1 MAGQRLQAPSVFD
14 RRVGFEMARDA
25 GATLYEVLRSW
36 VADCPG
42 QIRLHDPDA
51 LPASRFLKYHAL
63 VMPKDYPY
71 GADGEVKDGG
81 FSYEWAS
88 GDVPLEELRK
98 DHAKRCRCSAGKVTE
113 ARVRKYER
121 RTRKALDRLCIPRHA
136 FLEAEARK
144 AKETTAGVRQVS
156 KTKAEP
162 ADPEDAPP
170 AKRRRP

>member
-98 DHAKRCRCSAGKVTE
+98 DHAKR
-113 ARVRKYER
+113 
-121 RTRKALDRLCIPRHA
+121 
-136 FLEAEARK
+136 
-144 AKETTAGVRQVS
+144 
-156 KTKAEP
+156 
-162 ADPEDAPP
+162 
-170 AKRRRP
+170 